1 MPDKVPSNGNER
13 IELTAQLLEAVLA
26 SRANT
31 LKPIAEMLSGFY
43 AQLLEEKMP
52 VRLAEQCTLKLLDGI
67 LAMNILLQK
76 GDRPNESG
84 RRQPTDSDEDM

>member
-26 SRANT
+26 SRARSF
-31 LKPIAEMLSGFY
+31 KPIAEMLSGFY
-43 AQLLEEKMP
+43 AQLLAEKMP

-67 LAMNILLQK
+67 LAMNILSQK
-76 GDRPNESG
+76 GDTPSESN
-84 RRQPTDSDEDM
+84 RRQPTNSDEDM

>member
-1 MPDKVPSNGNER
+1 MSDKVPSDGNER

-52 VRLAEQCTLKLLDGI
+52 VRLAEQCVLKLLDGI

-84 RRQPTDSDEDM
+84 RRRSADPDEDM